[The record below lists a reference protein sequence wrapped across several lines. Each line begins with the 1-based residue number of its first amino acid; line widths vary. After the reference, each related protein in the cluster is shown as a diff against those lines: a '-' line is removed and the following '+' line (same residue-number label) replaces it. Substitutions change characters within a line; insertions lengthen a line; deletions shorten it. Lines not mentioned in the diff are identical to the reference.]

1 MKQKRFPYFS
11 FGRAEDSCAKAVK
24 RRRERTLWHF
34 FLASIVGCCVVVS
47 IASSATADGR
57 RPERWVR
64 LSPAT
69 SPPARSYL
77 AMTYDPASGKIVM
90 FGGYEATGYLNDT
103 WTFDGTTWSQVAT
116 PISPPRRAA
125 AQIAYDAS
133 TQKVVLFGGYNG
145 TRYLGDTWIWNGKT
159 LRWNRAQPAHSPL
172 PVTSPMVFA
181 DPNGSVDVLGG
192 FDGRFYQY
200 SMWQW
205 TGSDW
210 NQLSLVMLPYA
221 RSSAAVGVNA
231 VTGEVVLFGGLADIN
246 PVNTWTYDGT
256 AWTLQFPSTQPLWVY
271 SASAAFDPNLD
282 AVVLFGGGSGGV
294 DQNTTWE
301 WTGSD
306 WQQLRTARRP
316 PAREG
321 AGMAYDPTL
330 GHVIIFGGQNSEV
343 PLGDTWELIP

>member
-90 FGGYEATGYLNDT
+90 F
-103 WTFDGTTWSQVAT
+103 
-116 PISPPRRAA
+116 
-125 AQIAYDAS
+125 
-133 TQKVVLFGGYNG
+133 
-145 TRYLGDTWIWNGKT
+145 
-159 LRWNRAQPAHSPL
+159 
-172 PVTSPMVFA
+172 
-181 DPNGSVDVLGG
+181 GG

-321 AGMAYDPTL
+321 AGMAYDSTL
-330 GHVIIFGGQNSEV
+330 GNVIIFGGQNSEV
-343 PLGDTWELIP
+343 PLADKWELIP